1 MPKPDINRIYAG
13 KFTAFADCLIVGF
26 LVLLASV
33 PLVTAFVA
41 ITAGTALLRDRAVRD
56 ATVDLRGYCR
66 RFSAVARTGWQGFVV
81 PSVVGSILLTDYVA
95 LRAGLGHDALV
106 TAAVG
111 LIALVTCVFLLRSA
125 AAWQP
130 GRPWRTA
137 AGTAARHMTG
147 ELPGS
152 AVLGAAVLPA
162 VLLTGW
168 IPAVGAV
175 VLGPLCLAAAAL
187 EDGSPHA
194 PVTAGRPAAL

>member
-1 MPKPDINRIYAG
+1 MRKPDINRIYAG

-56 ATVDLRGYCR
+56 ATVDLRSYCR
-66 RFSAVARTGWQGFVV
+66 RFQAVARTGWQGFVV
-81 PSVVGSILLTDYVA
+81 PSVIGSILLTDYVA
-95 LRAGLGHDALV
+95 LRAGLGHAAPV

-111 LIALVTCVFLLRSA
+111 LIALVCCVFLLRSA
-125 AAWQP
+125 ASWQP
-130 GRPWRTA
+130 VRPWRTA
-137 AGTAARHMTG
+137 ARTAARHLTG
-147 ELPGS
+147 EAGGS
-152 AVLGAAVLPA
+152 AVLGAAVLTA

-187 EDGSPHA
+187 EDGSPHVPA
-194 PVTAGRPAAL
+194 TSGRPAAA